1 MGRDRAVEAL
11 VNEDLLAV
19 LLRDLCGCGSAM
31 YILEG
36 SAKAQLQLVT
46 HRTGEEVEIPAAR
59 AALEMF

>member
-1 MGRDRAVEAL
+1 VT
-11 VNEDLLAV
+11 V

-31 YILEG
+31 HMLEG

-46 HRTGEEVEIPAAR
+46 HRTGEEVEMPAAR